1 MQRKS
6 PRLYDKNASK
16 KNLKKYFIMLV
27 CLIPVLAV
35 LNLTVLVNMS
45 STLRIIIDVVVTL
58 ALVFLIDSLL
68 RAKEEKSKDET
79 KEKK

>member
-16 KNLKKYFIMLV
+16 KKIKKYFIMLV
-27 CLIPVLAV
+27 CLIPVLII
-35 LNLTVLVNMS
+35 LNLTVLVNAS
-45 STLRIIIDVVVTL
+45 STLRITIDVAVAL
-58 ALVFLIDSLL
+58 ALVFLIDSFLKA
-68 RAKEEKSKDET
+68 REEKSKDET